1 MSSEHAIDALSDGD
15 LAERMRVWAE
25 SLEAQIVEG
34 KVVEIAS
41 TADSADSQQ

>member
-1 MSSEHAIDALSDGD
+1 
-15 LAERMRVWAE
+15 MRVWAE

-41 TADSADSQQ
+41 AADAADPQ